1 MISQSKVTVV
11 ADPAT
16 GSVINVSKNPE
27 FGYIKLEQTYT
38 LIDTNQFMRRKKK
51 STIIHA
57 PIAELQEANFF
68 AGKELPGTLVVIEQF
83 TPFNKKDP
91 QRDLKIAGDLGIVCT
106 KDGKPIYRKVMYTP
120 IDNEQDSPIQHDN
133 QEQLQKAYE
142 RKTSAVQPNNDFDNI

>member
-27 FGYIKLEQTYT
+27 FGYIKLEQSYT

-57 PIAELQEANFF
+57 PIAELQDAGFF
-68 AGKELPGTLVVIEQF
+68 AGKELPGSIVVIERLE
-83 TPFNKKDP
+83 PFNKKDP
-91 QRDLKIAGDLGIVCT
+91 ERDLKVAGDLGIVCT
-106 KDGKPIYRKVMYTP
+106 KDGNPIYRKVIYSP
-120 IDNEQDSPIQHDN
+120 IDNQQDELIPHDN
-133 QEQLQKAYE
+133 HEQLQKAFE
-142 RKTSAVQPNNDFDNI
+142 RKTSAIQPNNNFDNI

>member
-27 FGYIKLEQTYT
+27 FGYIKLEQSYT

-57 PIAELQEANFF
+57 PIAELQDAGFF
-68 AGKELPGTLVVIEQF
+68 AGKELPGSLVVIEQL

-91 QRDLKIAGDLGIVCT
+91 ERDLKVAGDLGIVCT
-106 KDGKPIYRKVMYTP
+106 KDGNPIYRKVIYSP
-120 IDNEQDSPIQHDN
+120 IDNQQDELIPHDN
-133 QEQLQKAYE
+133 HEQLQKAFE
-142 RKTSAVQPNNDFDNI
+142 RKTSAIQPNNNFDNI